1 MCFWCFGVLLTFYT
15 CHPQCVLIIFR
26 ELHSSPASPEGEE
39 GLHAQRVSDLWL
51 TLAAASVTLTW
62 IRQHSIHFS
71 LLVCWLP
78 CTHGFFVVLTL
89 LEALEF
95 LSSFIFCFLVTSL
108 YFSWGGPFHSP
119 FSLHY
124 WWISGCSFVSWDPPV
139 LRHRVGTE
147 TLTESITSYLVD
159 FTGVQFS

>member
-1 MCFWCFGVLLTFYT
+1 MLLTFYT

-39 GLHAQRVSDLWL
+39 GLQAQRVSDLWL

-95 LSSFIFCFLVTSL
+95 PLSSFVFLLHPSISL
-108 YFSWGGPFHSP
+108 EVGPSIPLSRYIIDGSLDALLSPETPQFSGIEWELS
-119 FSLHY
+119 
-124 WWISGCSFVSWDPPV
+124 
-139 LRHRVGTE
+139 E